1 MSANMM
7 VTSPSMSPDEPGF
20 APNAFT
26 MPPPIAQQSYNEG
39 PHWYDRILDVLL
51 GDDEAA
57 AKNRLALI
65 CQNCK
70 LVNGQAPP
78 GVKSLEDVGKWRC
91 SSCGAMN
98 GVESEST
105 KVVQQMAEK
114 AKADTDWEEVPR
126 SPEVQDPDTK
136 GPEPQSPVEEVEGS
150 TGRDAENTSSATRRQ
165 TRSAAKEEPLESLE

>member
-57 AKNRLALI
+57 AKNRLALV

-78 GVKSLEDVGKWRC
+78 GIKSLEDLGKWRC

-98 GVESEST
+98 GVESESI

-114 AKADTDWEEVPR
+114 AKLDTDWEEVPK
-126 SPEVQDPDTK
+126 SPELEKADT
-136 GPEPQSPVEEVEGS
+136 PPPTDAVEGS
-150 TGRDAENTSSATRRQ
+150 TGLDSENTSSVTKRQ
-165 TRSAAKEEPLESLE
+165 TRSAAKEEPLESLG

>member
-1 MSANMM
+1 
-7 VTSPSMSPDEPGF
+7 MSPDEPGF
-20 APNAFT
+20 VPNAFT
-26 MPPPIAQQSYNEG
+26 MPPPIAQQAYNEG

-65 CQNCK
+65 CQNCR

-78 GVKSLEDVGKWRC
+78 GAKSLEDVGRWRC
-91 SSCGAMN
+91 SSCSVMN

-105 KVVQQMAEK
+105 KVMQQMAEK
-114 AKADTDWEEVPR
+114 AKNDTGDWEEVSK
-126 SPEVQDPDTK
+126 SPELQE
-136 GPEPQSPVEEVEGS
+136 PETSPPADEVEGS
-150 TGRDAENTSSATRRQ
+150 TGLDTEITSSVTKRQ